1 MDSVWIILVFYCK
14 FCAFEIILLTLHI
27 FNFFYPEINKQN
39 IHNNISSFQNGLN
52 ELLAQLVSL
61 LRWRAWLKQNC
72 FFKDRS
78 YYNLIIPIKLWKIPY
93 KNIDK
98 VLFFSRKQVFCLTI
112 WKFWRDPTIL
122 QFNIFF
128 WNFGHVFYLAMS
140 TKGCVQFFL
149 LFYLDLEL
157 FAKI

>member
-39 IHNNISSFQNGLN
+39 IHNNISSFRNGLN

-98 VLFFSRKQVFCLTI
+98 VLFFRENRYFV
-112 WKFWRDPTIL
+112 W
-122 QFNIFF
+122 QFENFDEIQLFYSSIFF
-128 WNFGHVFYLAMS
+128 SETSDTFS
-140 TKGCVQFFL
+140 T
-149 LFYLDLEL
+149 
-157 FAKI
+157 